1 MSGTGQHKVARIGS
15 GARPGVTLPFRGERR
30 AGCVD
35 LVGAGPG
42 DPGLLTLDALSAMQH
57 AEILLHDRLIPQA
70 ILDLANPKAQ
80 RLYVGKAR
88 SRHSCDQGDLNDRM
102 VALAREGHYV
112 VRLKGGDPFVYG
124 RGGEEAAAIAAAGV
138 PVRIVPGITAAG
150 GCAAYAGIPL
160 THRDHA
166 YRCQFVTAHR
176 RAGETKLDWASLVH
190 PQQTLVVYMGLH
202 TLAEVCGEMMA
213 AGADGA
219 MPAALVEQG
228 TRPGQRV
235 IEGVLADLPARV
247 ADLDIQSPALL
258 IAGEV
263 VRLRETIATQGAE
276 SVPGTH
282 ETG

>member
-1 MSGTGQHKVARIGS
+1 MSDRQRDKVTRIGC
-15 GARPGVTLPFRGERR
+15 GARAGARLPLRGERKP
-30 AGCVD
+30 GCVD

-42 DPGLLTLDALSAMQH
+42 DPGLLTLDAVAAMQH
-57 AEILLHDRLIPQA
+57 ADVLLHDRLIPEA
-70 ILDLANPKAQ
+70 ILELANPQAQ

-88 SRHSCDQGDLNDRM
+88 SRHSCDQGDLNERM
-102 VALAREGHYV
+102 IALAREGHYV

-124 RGGEEAAAIAAAGV
+124 RGGEEAAAIAAAGI

-176 RAGETKLDWASLVH
+176 RAGETDLDWASLVQ

-228 TRPGQRV
+228 TRPMQRV
-235 IEGVLADLPARV
+235 IEGTLADLPTQV
-247 ADLDIQSPALL
+247 ADLAIQSPALL
-258 IAGEV
+258 IVGEV
-263 VRLRETIATQGAE
+263 VRLRETIAAQGAQ

-282 ETG
+282 EIG

>member
-1 MSGTGQHKVARIGS
+1 MRGTRQHKVARIGS

-57 AEILLHDRLIPQA
+57 ADILLHDRLIPQA

-176 RAGETKLDWASLVH
+176 RAGETNLDWASLVH

-247 ADLDIQSPALL
+247 ADLDIHSPALL
-258 IAGEV
+258 IVGEV

>member
-57 AEILLHDRLIPQA
+57 ADILLHDRLIPQA

-176 RAGETKLDWASLVH
+176 RAGETNLDWASLVH

-258 IAGEV
+258 IVGEV

>member
-1 MSGTGQHKVARIGS
+1 MSDSQRDNVTRLGP
-15 GARPGVTLPFRGERR
+15 GARAGASIRLGGERR

-42 DPGLLTLDALSAMQH
+42 DPGLLTLDAVAAMQH
-57 AEILLHDRLIPQA
+57 ADVLLHDRLIPEA
-70 ILDLANPKAQ
+70 ILDLANPEAK

-176 RAGETKLDWASLVH
+176 RAGETDLDWASLVH

>member
-1 MSGTGQHKVARIGS
+1 MSGTRQHKVARIGS

-57 AEILLHDRLIPQA
+57 ADILLHDRLIPQA

-176 RAGETKLDWASLVH
+176 RAGETNLDWASLVH

-258 IAGEV
+258 IVGEV